1 MLWKILAAA
10 AGLVVLPSTSV
21 QLARIEWTLSSPAFL
36 KQHPVLT
43 PVVGVAN
50 QLERLAGQWVER
62 VGDNEPS
69 HTVCTICS

>member
-1 MLWKILAAA
+1 MDTFVS
-10 AGLVVLPSTSV
+10 GLS
-21 QLARIEWTLSSPAFL
+21 E
-36 KQHPVLT
+36 QHPVLT
-43 PVVGVAN
+43 PVVGIAN